1 MKLTQRTPE
10 ARQAYVH
17 GYRSGLQ
24 AAIMKVRSFGLEC
37 CGGDGDRVNPETGKR
52 WGETYFL
59 MADALE
65 AMMPKGE
72 IVETYE
78 MK

>member
-10 ARQAYVH
+10 ARQAYVT
-17 GYRSGLQ
+17 GYRAGLQ
-24 AAIMKVRSFGLEC
+24 AAIMKVRQMGLEC
-37 CGGDGDRVNPETGKR
+37 CGGDGDQVNPATGKR
-52 WGETYFL
+52 WGETYSL

-65 AMMPKGE
+65 ALMPKGE
-72 IVETYE
+72 IVESYE